1 MLRAG
6 ITALVV
12 GGIFMVA
19 MALLMWSVPGT
30 IAGLL
35 IDAAD
40 PGNAHVLE
48 LAVTFLAIAA
58 LFQIFDGGQVIGMGA
73 LRGIKDT
80 RWPMAIA
87 AVAYWVIG
95 LGLEVGLGFG
105 AGLGA
110 LGVWIGLA
118 VALAVAAVLL
128 VGRFFALAGGAR
140 LR

>member
-1 MLRAG
+1 M
-6 ITALVV
+6 
-12 GGIFMVA
+12 
-19 MALLMWSVPGT
+19 
-30 IAGLL
+30 
-35 IDAAD
+35 
-40 PGNAHVLE
+40 LE

-80 RWPMAIA
+80 RWPMGDRGGRLLG
-87 AVAYWVIG
+87 IG
-95 LGLEVGLGFG
+95 LRLVGLGFG